1 MTETTASRQTLSA
14 LLDALKPEGDV
25 DSVSVRD
32 LIQKVG
38 ERAFAPLMLIP
49 ALILVTPIS
58 GIPTLPTLG
67 GLLIMLIA
75 VQDLFGRDHLW
86 LPGFLMR
93 RQLATD
99 RLQSALDWLEKP
111 AGWVDRHTDD
121 RLGMLTRSPFR
132 QVALVIIVLIT
143 VAWPPLE
150 LLPMVTSIGA
160 FAVSLLCIGMVTR
173 DGAYVAAGYVFTA
186 AVVALSF
193 TLVNVGVA
201 AAQ

>member
-1 MTETTASRQTLSA
+1 MTETASRQTLTA
-14 LLDALKPEGDV
+14 LLNTLEPEGDV
-25 DSVSVRD
+25 DSMSVRD
-32 LIQKVG
+32 LIQKIG

-49 ALILVTPIS
+49 ALILVSPLS

-86 LPGFLMR
+86 LPDFLMR
-93 RQLATD
+93 RRLSVAK
-99 RLQSALDWLEKP
+99 LQSALTWLEKP
-111 AGWVDRHTDD
+111 ARWVDRHTGD
-121 RLGMLTRSPFR
+121 RLRMLTRSPFR
-132 QVALVIIVLIT
+132 QVALVIIILIT
-143 VAWPPLE
+143 AAWPPLE

-173 DGAYVAAGYVFTA
+173 DGIYVAAGYVFTA
-186 AVVALSF
+186 AVVAVAV
-193 TLVNVGVA
+193 TLVSAGMA